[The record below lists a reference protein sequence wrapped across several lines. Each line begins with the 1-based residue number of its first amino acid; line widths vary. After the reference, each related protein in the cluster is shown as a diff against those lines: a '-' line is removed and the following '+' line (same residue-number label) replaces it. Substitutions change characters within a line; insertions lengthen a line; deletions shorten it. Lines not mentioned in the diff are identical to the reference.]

1 MKNLRKKA
9 IFMLLAVMLSITL
22 LSSSAFA
29 TTVTSNASSPYFTLS
44 EISPG
49 RFVATSD
56 LVGLRGPRIVYEISF
71 GANPTGYLFYSETL
85 PQKGTDYALKPFKV

>member
-49 RFVATSD
+49 RFVAT
-56 LVGLRGPRIVYEISF
+56 LIW
-71 GANPTGYLFYSETL
+71 
-85 PQKGTDYALKPFKV
+85 